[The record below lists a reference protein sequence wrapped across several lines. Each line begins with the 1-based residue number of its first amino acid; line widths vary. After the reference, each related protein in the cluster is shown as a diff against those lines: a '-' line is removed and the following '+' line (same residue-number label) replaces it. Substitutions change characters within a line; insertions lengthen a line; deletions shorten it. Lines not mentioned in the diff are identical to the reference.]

1 MASVGAF
8 RQVAL
13 VRNGSHATFTGD
25 RDAGT
30 ALDLV
35 HVVHEFGMF
44 GVGESCSGDLH
55 RCSFSVVG
63 LTKNYHEIIF

>member
-1 MASVGAF
+1 
-8 RQVAL
+8 
-13 VRNGSHATFTGD
+13 
-25 RDAGT
+25 
-30 ALDLV
+30 
-35 HVVHEFGMF
+35 MF